1 MKQKHLIVISVDA
14 LVYEDLEY
22 AKELPVFGDILE
34 NGSLIKRV
42 KTIYPSLTHPVHATM
57 LTGCPAGVTGIHS
70 NEVFTTQST
79 KKWYNFLDEI
89 KCDTILHAAKR
100 AGLTTAVCRWPMT
113 AGANSV
119 VDYLI
124 PEFFQDYLDGF
135 ENDVLAAYK
144 NVGSKD
150 NVLDIIKEMVKR
162 YGTTNEHP
170 AYDESEM
177 FAATEII
184 KRYKPNLMFI
194 HPGFVDNA
202 RHRTGLFTDDVKQ
215 AICLTDKWLRWIVDA
230 VEEAGIKESTDIVV
244 LSDHGQLNICRTVCP
259 NVFLADNG
267 YITLDDKGEIA
278 SWKAYAAS
286 CGLSAQVYL
295 SDKTDKQLYDDVYQL
310 LKGMASEKL
319 YGFEKVFTLD
329 EVQQTYGLSGDF
341 SFVLETDGFSSFNE
355 AATRPVVRTMDITDY
370 RLGNATHGH
379 MPEKGPQPPFLA
391 MGPSFKK
398 GVVIEQGDILN
409 HAPTFAKVLGITLP
423 QAHGNA
429 VDEIIK

>member
-57 LTGCPAGVTGIHS
+57 LTGCPAGVTGIYS
-70 NEVFTTQST
+70 NEVFTTRST
-79 KKWYNFLDEI
+79 KKWLNFLDEI

-100 AGLTTAVCRWPMT
+100 AGLTTAVCRWPVT

-184 KRYKPNLMFI
+184 KRYKPI
-194 HPGFVDNA
+194 
-202 RHRTGLFTDDVKQ
+202 
-215 AICLTDKWLRWIVDA
+215 
-230 VEEAGIKESTDIVV
+230 
-244 LSDHGQLNICRTVCP
+244 
-259 NVFLADNG
+259 
-267 YITLDDKGEIA
+267 
-278 SWKAYAAS
+278 
-286 CGLSAQVYL
+286 
-295 SDKTDKQLYDDVYQL
+295 
-310 LKGMASEKL
+310 
-319 YGFEKVFTLD
+319 
-329 EVQQTYGLSGDF
+329 
-341 SFVLETDGFSSFNE
+341 
-355 AATRPVVRTMDITDY
+355 
-370 RLGNATHGH
+370 
-379 MPEKGPQPPFLA
+379 
-391 MGPSFKK
+391 
-398 GVVIEQGDILN
+398 
-409 HAPTFAKVLGITLP
+409 
-423 QAHGNA
+423 
-429 VDEIIK
+429 